1 MISGLDFFSFSFIKR
16 VTSVSSCGLPKMI
29 LRQDVQPQA
38 LWEYTRRV
46 PPTPL
51 YNIIISCNQQS

>member
-16 VTSVSSCGLPKMI
+16 VTSVSYRLPKMI
-29 LRQDVQPQA
+29 LRQGVQPQA
-38 LWEYTRRV
+38 LREYTRRV

-51 YNIIISCNQQS
+51 YNNQL